1 MMINEHI
8 SKFCKQKPEYRWG
21 FKRVKIWNENTIKLE
36 FRCKYFSPQTIAIS
50 DKNIQNNATNS
61 TRPGNLTKRSH

>member
-1 MMINEHI
+1 MSASFVNRNLNIDGV
-8 SKFCKQKPEYRWG
+8 SK
-21 FKRVKIWNENTIKLE
+21 VSKIWNENTIKLE